1 MSSPMSRPNSRPNS
15 RRSRQSKTG
24 KSTDRQAGDSGPL
37 LFFAKVKTMSKNT
50 IEIIGKYKDT
60 TEVLDEANNKKD
72 ADEQVDYWQELL
84 GRDWK
89 VTTKSKR

>member
-1 MSSPMSRPNSRPNS
+1 
-15 RRSRQSKTG
+15 
-24 KSTDRQAGDSGPL
+24 
-37 LFFAKVKTMSKNT
+37 MSKNT